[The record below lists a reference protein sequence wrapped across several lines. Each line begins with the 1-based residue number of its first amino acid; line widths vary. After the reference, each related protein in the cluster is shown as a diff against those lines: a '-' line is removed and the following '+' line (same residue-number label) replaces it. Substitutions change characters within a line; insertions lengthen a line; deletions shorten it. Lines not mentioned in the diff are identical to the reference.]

1 MDGQWVPCWQAHL
14 PLEQVL
20 WRQQVWVAG
29 PWPSCHTGCGP
40 WRGQAAPLDAPTS
53 GTTPPWAAPAC
64 PRQPLPAPDSPRSPW
79 RLERGFVSPG
89 PAVGVE
95 LGSPRVGDPRELTR
109 ALLRGH
115 TLPVGILVEAL
126 GTDTARLTLGGH
138 LEGGRSA
145 APGRVASA
153 SRCPALG
160 PSETTWRVSQALSL
174 NTALLCGLC
183 GQLGLLP

>member
-64 PRQPLPAPDSPRSPW
+64 PRQPQEPMASGARLCLTRSCSRCGAQLRQGRRPPRTHTGTPQGAHTARRHSRRGPRRRHSQAHTWWAPGGRHVSGPWKGGLSQPLP
-79 RLERGFVSPG
+79 SPG
-89 PAVGVE
+89 P
-95 LGSPRVGDPRELTR
+95 
-109 ALLRGH
+109 LRDH
-115 TLPVGILVEAL
+115 LACLP
-126 GTDTARLTLGGH
+126 
-138 LEGGRSA
+138 
-145 APGRVASA
+145 
-153 SRCPALG
+153 G
-160 PSETTWRVSQALSL
+160 P
-174 NTALLCGLC
+174 
-183 GQLGLLP
+183 LPE